1 MDRLLFGSFL
11 GVCVFLFFG
20 QLTAQ
25 IPAATLFQAPLLLH
39 PAMAGNTGKHR
50 VAVLAN
56 RNDCYV
62 PVTKEPQEYGQI
74 NKQMSYRTVYDN
86 ASNFY
91 VSYDQLWK
99 GYGIGAFVTYST
111 VPQQTNSSQELRD
124 AFGRFSSQGYSLGA
138 IVSPKLKIP
147 HPVLP
152 GEIKYTIAPSLMVG
166 YKGGSE
172 ISTLSIPSDN
182 YVHFRATAIEKS
194 FQVRQLTTQL
204 GLLVNSKKGY
214 VGYNLG
220 LVYDMSTEKNFF
232 NRGNLQVDKQLTSS
246 YLGMQHS
253 ICLGWIFSRKEGSA
267 FTFSP
272 VTSVGISH
280 SLMGNKKSESIYQ
293 SYMQT
298 GLNWFGY
305 LHQSLNGRYK
315 WLLFGG
321 SYTEYQNQRLA
332 AYHVGFKI
340 STLRCTLFYSFWD
353 KQTTKMEA
361 SLQFLF

>member
-1 MDRLLFGSFL
+1 MKRLLFYAL
-11 GVCVFLFFG
+11 LVQYVLLFFG

-56 RNDCYV
+56 RNDYYV
-62 PVTKEPQEYGQI
+62 PVTKEPQEYEQV

-86 ASNFY
+86 ATNLY
-91 VSYDQLWK
+91 ASYDRLWK
-99 GYGIGAFVTYST
+99 GYGIGAFATYNATPS
-111 VPQQTNSSQELRD
+111 QTNCSQELRSD
-124 AFGRFSSQGYSLGA
+124 YGSFSSQGYSVGV

-152 GEIKYTIAPSLMVG
+152 GEVKYTIAPSLMLS

-172 ISTLSIPSDN
+172 ASIMSIPSDN
-182 YVHFRATAIEKS
+182 YVHFKPTSIEKS
-194 FQVRQLTTQL
+194 FQIRQFTTQL
-204 GLLVNSKKGY
+204 GMLVNSKRGY

-220 LVYDMSTEKNFF
+220 LVYDMSTEKNYFY
-232 NRGNLQVDKQLTSS
+232 RDQLRIDKQFTSS
-246 YLGMQHS
+246 YLGMHHNVC
-253 ICLGWIFSRKEGSA
+253 IGWVFSRKETSA

-280 SLMGNKKSESIYQ
+280 SLFGRKSESIYQ

-298 GLNWFGY
+298 GTNWFGY
-305 LHQSLNGRYK
+305 LHQSLNCRYK

-321 SYTEYQNQRLA
+321 SYTEYQNQRMA
-332 AYHVGFKI
+332 AYHLGVKI
-340 STLRCTLFYSFWD
+340 STVRCTLFYSFWD